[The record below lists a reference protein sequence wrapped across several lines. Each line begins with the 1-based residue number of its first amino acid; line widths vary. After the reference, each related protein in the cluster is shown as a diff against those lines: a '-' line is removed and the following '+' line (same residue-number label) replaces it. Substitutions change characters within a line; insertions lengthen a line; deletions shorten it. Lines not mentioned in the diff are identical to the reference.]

1 MNKLAEKLNEIE
13 ILEQH
18 VVSLVK
24 SHKQLQKENAALR
37 KRLLEALNQQQAL
50 QVKNNEAAERIHTII
65 NNLQVAARLAH
76 R

>member
-1 MNKLAEKLNEIE
+1 MAANLDGIE

-18 VVSLVK
+18 VMSLVE
-24 SHKQLQKENAALR
+24 SHKQLQKENAVLR
-37 KRLLEALNQQQAL
+37 TRLLEALNQQQVL